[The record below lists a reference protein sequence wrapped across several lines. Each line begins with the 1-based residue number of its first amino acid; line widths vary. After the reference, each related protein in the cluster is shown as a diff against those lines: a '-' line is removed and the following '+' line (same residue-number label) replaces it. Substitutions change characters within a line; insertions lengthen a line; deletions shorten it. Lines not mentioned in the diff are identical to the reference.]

1 MSKVVVKNSKTEA
14 WVKVVADSQQT
25 ISMADLAFN
34 GITPSGAAIKHI
46 DWAVEDGEVI
56 HVRRG
61 PGGALVDIFN
71 FTGSGEMG
79 FQRHEFVLEE
89 YSDTSIVVVGKTG
102 SKDYNIILGLVKIE

>member
-14 WVKVVADSQQT
+14 WVKVVSDSQQT

-34 GITPSGAAIKHI
+34 GITPSGATITHI

-61 PGGALVDIFN
+61 PAGALVDIFN

-79 FQRHEFVLEE
+79 FEKHGFVLEE

>member
-14 WVKVVADSQQT
+14 WIKVVADSQQT

-34 GITPSGAAIKHI
+34 GITPSGAAIKHV

-61 PGGALVDIFN
+61 PVGALVDIFN

-89 YSDTSIVVVGKTG
+89 YSDTSIDLVGKTG
-102 SKDYNIILGLVKIE
+102 SKDYNIILGLDKIE

>member
-1 MSKVVVKNSKTEA
+1 MSKVVVKNSKTEV

-34 GITPSGAAIKHI
+34 GITPSGATIQHI

-56 HVRRG
+56 HLRRG

-79 FQRHEFVLEE
+79 FKRHGFVLEE

-102 SKDYNIILGLVKIE
+102 SKDYNIILGLIKIE

>member
-1 MSKVVVKNSKTEA
+1 MSKVVIKNSKTEA
-14 WVKVVADSQQT
+14 WVKVVSNSQQT

-34 GITPSGAAIKHI
+34 GITPSGATITHI
-46 DWAVEDGEVI
+46 NWAVENGEVI

-61 PGGALVDIFN
+61 PAGANDIFN
-71 FTGSGEMG
+71 FTESGEMD
-79 FQRHEFVLEE
+79 FQKYDFALEE